1 MDDRND
7 RILIVAPFG
16 RDAEMLTTAL
26 RAAGLTAE
34 ACRDAG
40 DLTGDLMNTAG
51 AVLLAEEAL
60 TPGAMATLIA
70 ALDHQPPWSNIPI
83 IVLTASGRM
92 AEPSVADLK
101 RFNQLGNVTLLER
114 PIRVMTLRSSVE
126 SALRARRRQYEVR
139 DHLFER
145 ERTEAALKA
154 ESRAKDEFLAM
165 LGHEL
170 RNPLGAIAA
179 AAHLLDVAAPDV
191 GDDDDSTRA
200 RRVIDRQ
207 VRHLTRLVDD
217 LLDVSRVTT
226 GKIELSRRPLDA
238 AAAVANCVA
247 VLRAA
252 GRVDGHSLEVVAT
265 PVWVEADEVRLDE
278 VINNLLVNALKY
290 TPEGGRIEVSVRQV
304 DADAVISVQD
314 TGIGIPGDLL
324 PHVFDLF
331 VQGGRAIERQQ
342 GGLGIG
348 LTLVRRLVELHGGSA
363 EAKSAGTGQGST
375 FVVRLPAVPAPVETT
390 LPAAP
395 SNGRSARRILLVEDN
410 DDARQV
416 MVLTL
421 RDVGHE
427 VYEASDGP
435 TGLAVALRDRPDV
448 AIIDVGLPG
457 LNGYEVAERI
467 RAAPEAHGM
476 LLIALT
482 GYGLPDDRRRATAAG
497 FDRYLVKPIDFDQL
511 ERMLASADNPRT
523 AA

>member
-1 MDDRND
+1 
-7 RILIVAPFG
+7 
-16 RDAEMLTTAL
+16 MLTTAL

-40 DLTGDLMNTAG
+40 DLTGDLMSTAG

-60 TPGAMATLIA
+60 TPGAMATLMA
-70 ALDHQPPWSNIPI
+70 ALDHQPPWSDIPI
-83 IVLTASGRM
+83 IILTASGRM

-101 RFNQLGNVTLLER
+101 RFNQLGNITLLER
-114 PIRVMTLRSSVE
+114 PIRVMTLHSSVE

-139 DHLFER
+139 DHLLER
-145 ERTEAALKA
+145 ECTEAALKA

-170 RNPLGAIAA
+170 RNPLGALAG
-179 AAHLLDVAAPDV
+179 AAHLLDVTAPNV
-191 GDDDDSTRA
+191 GDDGSEQA
-200 RRVIDRQ
+200 RRVMERQ

-247 VLRAA
+247 ALRAA
-252 GRVDGHSLEVVAT
+252 GRVDAHSLEVVAT
-265 PVWVEADEVRLDE
+265 PVWVEADEVRLDQI
-278 VINNLLVNALKY
+278 INNLLVNALKY

-304 DADAVISVQD
+304 DADAEISVQD
-314 TGIGIPGDLL
+314 TGIGIAGDLL

-395 SNGRSARRILLVEDN
+395 SNGRRARRILLVEDN

-435 TGLAVALRDRPDV
+435 TGVAVALRERPDV

-476 LLIALT
+476 ILIALT

-511 ERMLASADNPRT
+511 ERMLASGDDPRP